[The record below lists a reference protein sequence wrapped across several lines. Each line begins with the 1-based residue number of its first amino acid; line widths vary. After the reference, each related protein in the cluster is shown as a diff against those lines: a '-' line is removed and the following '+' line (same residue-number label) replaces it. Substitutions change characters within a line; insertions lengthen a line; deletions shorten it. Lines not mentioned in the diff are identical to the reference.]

1 MAGNLLQSLA
11 DEVEDQPSILQ
22 RFAQAK
28 IPKAPGGSIFV
39 GAGDS
44 YAAALLG
51 FYASKGRCIALDPY
65 SLASVPEITEGLHV
79 FFISASGMTS
89 SNLLAAARVKRWAK
103 ETTALTARSDS
114 RLAKS
119 VDSVVELPMNYVPKT
134 PGMLSFSLSALAVLK
149 IVGWDCACD
158 FAGMS
163 ERAKEERTALT
174 LGKGTTYF
182 LGNSLAYPAALYAA
196 AKTYEFFGAK
206 AHAEQLEEFSHLELF
221 SLRKSDVV
229 NSFSSFDRSGMARKL
244 AHALGKEGYESRVV
258 SSQGA
263 SDVERFFHSVFV
275 VQLWALRRS
284 RELGL
289 VRPRFLASG
298 ARLGL
303 SDSMIY

>member
-1 MAGNLLQSLA
+1 MAGNLLQRLA

-28 IPKAPGGSIFV
+28 IPKAPGSSIFV

-65 SLASVPEITEGLHV
+65 SLASVPEIAEGLHV

-89 SNLLAAARVKRWAK
+89 SNLLAAARVKRWAG

-114 RLAKS
+114 RLAKN
-119 VDSVVELPMNYVPKT
+119 VDSVVNLPTNYVPKT
-134 PGMLSFSLSALAVLK
+134 PGLLSFSLSALAVLK
-149 IVGWDCACD
+149 IVGWDRDCD
-158 FAGMS
+158 FAGML
-163 ERAKEERTALT
+163 ERAKEERTALS

-229 NSFSSFDRSGMARKL
+229 NTFSSFDRSGMARRL
-244 AHALGKEGYESRVV
+244 AHALAKEGYGSRVV
-258 SSQGA
+258 SEQGA

-289 VRPRFLASG
+289 ERPRFLASG
-298 ARLGL
+298 VRLTL